1 MVSDFF
7 ISIEIDFVFL
17 LSNSHHM
24 KINHLQIEIDG
35 IDKEI
40 LRDLMEDA
48 RKPIL
53 QIANKIGISGAA
65 IHQRLRKLEQARV
78 ISGSKFIVD
87 TKVLGYSTMA
97 FIGIYLEKASSNPEV
112 VKELKKIPE
121 VLECHYTTGNWSILI
136 KLICR
141 DNEHLMQLLN
151 KKIQPIEGVSRTETY
166 ISLEQQIERQIQ
178 L

>member
-1 MVSDFF
+1 M
-7 ISIEIDFVFL
+7 
-17 LSNSHHM
+17 NM
-24 KINHLQIEIDG
+24 NQLQIEIDG

-40 LRDLMEDA
+40 LRFLMEDA

-65 IHQRLRKLEQARV
+65 IHQRLKKLEDAGV
-78 ISGSKFIVD
+78 ISGSRFIVNN
-87 TKVLGYSTMA
+87 KVLGYKTMA
-97 FIGIYLEKASSNPEV
+97 FIGVYLEKAASNSEA
-112 VKELKKIPE
+112 VKELRKIPE
-121 VLECHYTTGNWSILI
+121 ILECHYTTGNWSILI
-136 KLICR
+136 KIICR

-151 KKIQPIEGVSRTETY
+151 KKIQPIDGVSRTETF

>member
-1 MVSDFF
+1 
-7 ISIEIDFVFL
+7 
-17 LSNSHHM
+17 M

-40 LRDLMEDA
+40 LRNLMEDA

-53 QIANKIGISGAA
+53 QIANKLGISGAA
-65 IHQRLRKLEQARV
+65 IHQRLKKLEQAGV
-78 ISGSKFIVD
+78 ISGSKYVVNN
-87 TKVLGYSTMA
+87 KVLGYKTMA
-97 FIGIYLEKASSNPEV
+97 FIGIYLDKASNNMET

-121 VLECHYTTGNWSILI
+121 VLECHYTTGNWSILTKI
-136 KLICR
+136 ICR

-151 KKIQPIEGVSRTETY
+151 NKIQRITGVSRTETY

>member
-1 MVSDFF
+1 
-7 ISIEIDFVFL
+7 
-17 LSNSHHM
+17 M
-24 KINHLQIEIDG
+24 KVNQLQIEIDG

-40 LRDLMEDA
+40 LRNLMEDA

-53 QIANKIGISGAA
+53 QIASKIGISGAA
-65 IHQRLRKLEQARV
+65 IHQRLRKLEQANV
-78 ISGSKFIVD
+78 ISGSKFIVN

-97 FIGIYLEKASSNPEV
+97 FVGIYLEKASSNSEA
-112 VKELKKIPE
+112 VKELRKIPE

-136 KLICR
+136 KIICL

-151 KKIQPIEGVSRTETY
+151 TKIQPIKGVSRTETF
-166 ISLEQQIERQIQ
+166 ISLQQQIERQIQ

>member
-1 MVSDFF
+1 
-7 ISIEIDFVFL
+7 
-17 LSNSHHM
+17 M
-24 KINHLQIEIDG
+24 KVNQLQIEIDG

-65 IHQRLRKLEQARV
+65 IHQRLRKLEQAGV
-78 ISGSKFIVD
+78 IAGSKFVVN
-87 TKVLGYSTMA
+87 TKVLGYSTAA
-97 FIGIYLEKASSNPEV
+97 FIGIYLEKASNNPDV

-136 KLICR
+136 KIICK

-151 KKIQPIEGVSRTETY
+151 KKIQPIKGVSRTETY